1 MDQSPANN
9 TKSSSLISISLLIAM
24 LIYSSFVIFNLN
36 AERIRFGQDAQCWDL
51 TKPPGV
57 LCCYPEKDTDTGQ
70 IHDVCRAC
78 YDGPPVHC
86 EDVRDV
92 IVYHG
97 KTNQDNTF
105 HPPKGGGILE
115 QDKQTPSN
123 NSKIHPPTG
132 LVS

>member
-1 MDQSPANN
+1 
-9 TKSSSLISISLLIAM
+9 M
-24 LIYSSFVIFNLN
+24 LIYSSSYISDVN
-36 AERIRFGQDAQCWDL
+36 AERKRLAATADCWDL
-51 TKPPGV
+51 TNPPGV
-57 LCCYPEKDTDTGQ
+57 LCCWQEKDTDTGLT
-70 IHDVCRAC
+70 HDVCVVC
-78 YDGPPVHC
+78 YDGPPAHC
-86 EDVRDV
+86 EQVHDK